1 MRGNRRLEGTTDGQA
16 SVRTL
21 AEQKES
27 RRVAAVSSSSSPF
40 GQNEW
45 LVEEMYRKFR
55 EDPSSV
61 DPSWHEFLVDYSPE
75 STSVMTTDSGD
86 GRQSS
91 SAPTAPPEPGPAP
104 APKPAAQGNGAAPV
118 KSETAPAKAEPAKA
132 EPAPAKKEAP
142 PATTEPPAAKVDVA
156 PAKATEPKPAQK
168 AAPAADGDEA
178 QVLRGAAAAVVKNM
192 SASLDVPTA
201 TSVRAIPAKLMIDNR
216 IVINNHLK
224 RTRGGKISFTHLI
237 GYALVQA
244 VKKFPNM
251 NRHFTEVDGKPNAI
265 TPAHTNLG
273 LAIDLQGKDGNRQ
286 LVVAAIKGAESMR
299 FGQFIAA
306 YEDIVRRARDGKLTA
321 EDFSGVTISLTNPG
335 TIGTVHSVPRLM
347 RGQGAIIGVGAM
359 EYPAEFQGASE
370 ERIAELGIGK
380 LITLTSTY
388 DHRIIQGA
396 ESGDF
401 LRTVHELL
409 LSDDFFDEIFHELG
423 IPYEPVRWRTDNPDS
438 IDDKNAR
445 VIELIAAYRNRGHLM
460 ADIDPLRLDKNRF
473 RNHPDLDVITHGLT
487 LWDLD
492 RFFKV
497 NGFAG
502 AQQKKLRD
510 VLGLLRDSYCRHVGV
525 EYTHIL
531 EPDQQKWLEE
541 RVEVKHEKPTVAQQK
556 YILSKLNAAE
566 AFETFLQTKY
576 VGQKRF
582 SLEGAETVIP
592 MMDAV
597 IDQAAEHALDEVVI
611 GMPHRGR
618 LNVLANIVGKPYS
631 QIFSEFEG
639 NLNPSQAHGSGDVK
653 YHLGANGTYLQ
664 MFGDNDIA
672 VSLVANP
679 SHLEAVDPVL
689 EGIVRAKQDLL
700 DKGDGPDGFTVV
712 PLMLHGDAAFA
723 GQGVVAETLNLAL
736 LRGYRTGGTIHII
749 VNNQIGFTTSPSD
762 AKSSEYCTDVAKM
775 IGAPIFHVN
784 GDDPEAAVWVARLAM
799 DFRQKFKKDVV
810 IDMLCYRRRGH
821 NEGDDPSMTQP
832 AMYDAIDTKRGVRKT
847 YTEALIGRGDISM
860 KEAEDALRDYQG
872 QLEQVFNDVR
882 ELEKHE
888 IEPSESVESDQMLP
902 AGVNTAVDKS
912 LLAQIGDAHLAMPD
926 GFTVHSRVKP
936 VLEKRREMAYEGKV
950 DWAFGELLALG
961 TLIAEGKL
969 IRLSGQ
975 DTRRGTF
982 TQRHS
987 VVIDRKTGAEF
998 TPLQLLAT
1006 NSDGQPTGGKLMVY
1020 DSALSEYAAVG
1031 FEYGYSVGNPDAV
1044 VLWEAQFGDFVNG
1057 AQSIIDE
1064 FISSGEAKWGQLS
1077 DVVLLLPHGHE
1088 GQGPDHTS
1096 GRIERFLLLWA
1107 EGSMTIAMP
1116 STPANYFHLLRR
1128 HALDGIHRPLIV
1140 FTPKSMLRNK
1150 AAVSDIRDFT
1160 EQKFRS
1166 VLEEPTYTDGDGD
1179 RDKVKRILMV
1189 SGKLYYELV
1198 ARKAKDNRDD
1208 VAIVRI
1214 EQLAPL
1220 PRRRLN
1226 ETLDRYPNAEQ
1237 FFWVQEEPAN
1247 QGAWPT
1253 FGLTM
1258 PEVLPEKLTGLKRIS
1273 RRAMSAPSS
1282 GSSKVHAVEQQE
1294 ILDEA
1299 FA

>member
-1 MRGNRRLEGTTDGQA
+1 M
-16 SVRTL
+16 
-21 AEQKES
+21 
-27 RRVAAVSSSSSPF
+27 SSSPSPF

-55 EDPSSV
+55 DDPSSV

-75 STSVMTTDSGD
+75 PTTDSASN
-86 GRQSS
+86 GRTTTA
-91 SAPTAPPEPGPAP
+91 APVTPPTPAPAPAPEPKA
-104 APKPAAQGNGAAPV
+104 APKPAA
-118 KSETAPAKAEPAKA
+118 KTEAK
-132 EPAPAKKEAP
+132 
-142 PATTEPPAAKVDVA
+142 PAAK
-156 PAKATEPKPAQK
+156 PAKSATPAK
-168 AAPAADGDEA
+168 GDES
-178 QVLRGAAAAVVKNM
+178 QILRGAAAAVVKNM
-192 SASLDVPTA
+192 NASLEVPTA

-216 IVINNHLK
+216 VVINNHLK
-224 RTRGGKISFTHLI
+224 RTRGGKISFTHLL
-237 GYALVQA
+237 GYAIVQA

-251 NRHFTEVDGKPNAI
+251 NRHFAVVDGKPTAI

-273 LAIDLQGKDGNRQ
+273 LAIDLQGKDGNRS
-286 LVVAAIKGAESMR
+286 LVVAAIKRCETMR

-335 TIGTVHSVPRLM
+335 TLGTVHSVPRLM
-347 RGQGAIIGVGAM
+347 QGQGAIIGAGAM

-370 ERIAELGIGK
+370 ERIADLGIGK

-401 LRTVHELL
+401 LRTIHQLL
-409 LSDDFFDEIFHELG
+409 LDDDFFDEIFRELG

-438 IDDKNAR
+438 IEDKNAR

-460 ADIDPLRLDKNRF
+460 ADIDPLRLDNTRF
-473 RNHPDLDVITHGLT
+473 RSHPDLDVNSHGLT

-492 RFFKV
+492 REFKV
-497 NGFAG
+497 DGFAG
-502 AQQKKLRD
+502 VQRKKLRD
-510 VLGLLRDSYCRHVGV
+510 ILSVLRDAYCRHVGV

-531 EPDQQKWLEE
+531 EPEQQRWIQE
-541 RVEVKHEKPTVAQQK
+541 RVETKHDKPTVAEQK

-597 IDQAAEHALDEVVI
+597 IDQCAEHGLDEVVI
-611 GMPHRGR
+611 AMPHRGR

-653 YHLGANGTYLQ
+653 YHLGATGTYIQ
-664 MFGDNDIA
+664 MFGDNDIE
-672 VSLVANP
+672 VSLTANP

-689 EGIVRAKQDLL
+689 EGLVRAKQDLL
-700 DKGDGPDGFTVV
+700 DTGEEGSDNRFSVV

-736 LRGYRTGGTIHII
+736 LRGYRTGGTIHIV
-749 VNNQIGFTTSPSD
+749 VNNQIGFTTAPTDSR
-762 AKSSEYCTDVAKM
+762 SSEYCTDVAKM

-784 GDDPEAAVWVARLAM
+784 GDDPEACAWVARLAV
-799 DFRQKFKKDVV
+799 DFRQAFKKDVV

-832 AMYDAIDTKRGVRKT
+832 YMYDVIDTKRGSRKA

-872 QLEQVFNDVR
+872 QLERVFNEVR

-888 IEPSESVESDQMLP
+888 IEPSESVEADQQIPSKL
-902 AGVNTAVDKS
+902 ATAVDKAM
-912 LLAQIGDAHLAMPD
+912 LQRIGDAHLALPE
-926 GFTVHSRVKP
+926 GFTVHPRVRP
-936 VLEKRREMAYEGKV
+936 VLEKRREMAYEGRI
-950 DWAFGELLALG
+950 DWAFAELLALG
-961 TLIAEGKL
+961 SLIAEGKL
-969 IRLSGQ
+969 VRLSGQ
-975 DTRRGTF
+975 DTQRGTF
-982 TQRHS
+982 TQRHA
-987 VVIDRKTGAEF
+987 VIVDRKTGEEF

-1006 NSDGQPTGGKLMVY
+1006 NPDGTPTGGKFLVY
-1020 DSALSEYAAVG
+1020 NSALSEFAAVG
-1031 FEYGYSVGNPDAV
+1031 FEYGYSVGNPDAM

-1096 GRIERFLLLWA
+1096 GRIERFLQLWA

-1128 HALDGIHRPLIV
+1128 HGKDGIQRPLIV

-1160 EQKFRS
+1160 ESKFRS
-1166 VLEEPTYTDGDGD
+1166 VLEEPMYTDGEGD
-1179 RDKVKRILMV
+1179 RNKVTRLLLT
-1189 SGKLYYELV
+1189 SGKIYYELA
-1198 ARKAKDNRDD
+1198 ARKAKENRED

-1220 PRRRLN
+1220 PRRRLA
-1226 ETLDRYPNAEQ
+1226 ETLDRYPNVKEK
-1237 FFWVQEEPAN
+1237 FWVQEEPAN
-1247 QGAWPT
+1247 QGAWPS
-1253 FGLTM
+1253 FGLT
-1258 PEVLPEKLTGLKRIS
+1258 LPEILPDHFTGLKRIS

-1294 ILDEA
+1294 ILDTA
-1299 FA
+1299 FG

>member
-1 MRGNRRLEGTTDGQA
+1 
-16 SVRTL
+16 
-21 AEQKES
+21 
-27 RRVAAVSSSSSPF
+27 
-40 GQNEW
+40 
-45 LVEEMYRKFR
+45 MYRKFR

-75 STSVMTTDSGD
+75 PTSDSANGQAN
-86 GRQSS
+86 GQRAA
-91 SAPTAPPEPGPAP
+91 APVSPPEPAP
-104 APKPAAQGNGAAPV
+104 APQQAKPAPKAPEKKAAEKKAAKTEAKAEAKASPKTEAKASPKTEAKPAAEGEE
-118 KSETAPAKAEPAKA
+118 S
-132 EPAPAKKEAP
+132 
-142 PATTEPPAAKVDVA
+142 
-156 PAKATEPKPAQK
+156 
-168 AAPAADGDEA
+168 

-192 SASLDVPTA
+192 SASLEVPTA
-201 TSVRAIPAKLMIDNR
+201 TSVRAVPAKLMIDNR

-237 GYALVQA
+237 GYAVVQA

-251 NRHFTEVDGKPNAI
+251 NRHFAEIDGKPHAV
-265 TPAHTNLG
+265 TPEHVNLG
-273 LAIDLQGKDGNRQ
+273 LAIDLPGKDGNRQ
-286 LVVAAIKGAESMR
+286 LVVAGIKAAETLS

-370 ERIAELGIGK
+370 ERIAELGVGK
-380 LITLTSTY
+380 LVTLTSTY

-409 LSDDFFDEIFHELG
+409 LDDDFFDEIFRELG

-438 IDDKNAR
+438 IEDKNAR

-460 ADIDPLRLDKNRF
+460 ADIDPLRLDNDRF
-473 RNHPDLDVITHGLT
+473 RSHPDLDVLTHGLT

-492 RFFKV
+492 REFKV

-502 AQQKKLRD
+502 AERKKLRD
-510 VLGLLRDSYCRHVGV
+510 VLGLLRDSYCHHIGV

-531 EPDQQKWLEE
+531 EPEQQKWLQE
-541 RVEVKHEKPTVAQQK
+541 RIEKKHEKPTVAQQK

-597 IDQAAEHALDEVVI
+597 IDQCAEHGLDEVVI
-611 GMPHRGR
+611 AMPHRGR

-653 YHLGANGTYLQ
+653 YHLGASGKFIQ
-664 MFGDNDIA
+664 MFGDNDIE

-689 EGIVRAKQDLL
+689 EGLVRAKQDLIEENTAE
-700 DKGDGPDGFTVV
+700 DERKFSVV

-723 GQGVVAETLNLAL
+723 GQGVVAETLNMAL

-749 VNNQIGFTTSPSD
+749 VNNQIGFTTSPQYSR
-762 AKSSEYCTDVAKM
+762 SSEYCTDVAKM

-784 GDDPEAAVWVARLAM
+784 GDDPEAAAWVARLAV
-799 DFRQKFKKDVV
+799 DFRQQFKKDVV

-832 AMYDAIDTKRGVRKT
+832 SMYDAIDIKRGVRKS
-847 YTEALIGRGDISM
+847 YTEALIGRGDISL

-872 QLEQVFNDVR
+872 QLERVFNEVR

-888 IEPSESVESDQMLP
+888 VEPSESVEADQMIP
-902 AGVNTAVDKS
+902 RGMKTAVDKS
-912 LLAQIGDAHLAMPD
+912 LLARIGDAHVALPE
-926 GFTVHSRVKP
+926 GFNVHPRVKP

-950 DWAFGELLALG
+950 DWAFAELLALG
-961 TLIAEGKL
+961 SLVAEGKTV
-969 IRLSGQ
+969 RLSGQ

-982 TQRHS
+982 TQRHA
-987 VVIDRKTGAEF
+987 VIIDRKTGQEF
-998 TPLQLLAT
+998 TPLQLLTRDA
-1006 NSDGQPTGGKLMVY
+1006 DGNPNGGRFMVY
-1020 DSALSEYAAVG
+1020 DSPLSEFAAVG
-1031 FEYGYSVGNPDAV
+1031 FEYGYSVGNPDAL

-1096 GRIERFLLLWA
+1096 GRIERFLQLWA

-1128 HALDGIHRPLIV
+1128 HALDGIHRPLVV

-1150 AAVSDIRDFT
+1150 AATSDIRDFT

-1166 VLEEPTYTDGDGD
+1166 VLEEPGYTDGDGD
-1179 RDKVKRILMV
+1179 REKVRRLLLC
-1189 SGKLYYELV
+1189 SGKLYYELA
-1198 ARKAKDNRDD
+1198 ARKAKDSRDD

-1220 PRRRLN
+1220 PRRRLA
-1226 ETLDRYPNAEQ
+1226 ETLDRYPNVEEK
-1237 FFWVQEEPAN
+1237 FWVQEEPAN

-1253 FGLTM
+1253 FGLTL
-1258 PEVLPEKLTGLKRIS
+1258 PEVLPDYFTGLRRIS

-1294 ILDEA
+1294 IIDEA

>member
-1 MRGNRRLEGTTDGQA
+1 
-16 SVRTL
+16 
-21 AEQKES
+21 
-27 RRVAAVSSSSSPF
+27 
-40 GQNEW
+40 
-45 LVEEMYRKFR
+45 MYRKFR

-75 STSVMTTDSGD
+75 PTTEAPSTAGN
-86 GRQSS
+86 GQPAQEA
-91 SAPTAPPEPGPAP
+91 APAAAPEPAP
-104 APKPAAQGNGAAPV
+104 APASKADVA
-118 KSETAPAKAEPAKA
+118 APAKAPEPEKA
-132 EPAPAKKEAP
+132 AVTPK
-142 PATTEPPAAKVDVA
+142 PPAARA
-156 PAKATEPKPAQK
+156 PVE
-168 AAPAADGDEA
+168 GEEVL
-178 QVLRGAAAAVVKNM
+178 VLRGAAAAVVKNM
-192 SASLDVPTA
+192 SASLEVPTA

-251 NRHFTEVDGKPNAI
+251 NRHFAEVDGKPNAI
-265 TPAHTNLG
+265 TPARINLG

-286 LVVAAIKGAESMR
+286 LVVAAIKGCETMA
-299 FGQFIAA
+299 FGHFIAG

-347 RGQGAIIGVGAM
+347 RGQGAILGVGAM

-370 ERIAELGIGK
+370 ERISELGVGK
-380 LITLTSTY
+380 LVTFTSTY

-401 LRTVHELL
+401 LRTIHELL
-409 LSDDFFDEIFHELG
+409 LSDDFFDDIFRELG

-438 IDDKNAR
+438 IEDKNGR
-445 VIELIAAYRNRGHLM
+445 VLELIAAYRNRGHLM
-460 ADIDPLRLDKNRF
+460 ADIDPLRLDQTRF
-473 RNHPDLDVITHGLT
+473 RSHPDLDVNSHGLT

-492 RFFKV
+492 REFKV

-502 AQQKKLRD
+502 AEHKKLRD
-510 VLGLLRDSYCRHVGV
+510 VLGLLRDAYCRHVGV

-531 EPDQQKWLEE
+531 EPEQQKWLQE
-541 RVEVKHEKPTVAQQK
+541 RIEVKHDKPTVAQQK
-556 YILSKLNAAE
+556 YILSKMNAAE

-582 SLEGAETVIP
+582 SLEGAETIIP
-592 MMDAV
+592 MMDAA

-653 YHLGANGTYLQ
+653 YHLGATGNYIQ
-664 MFGDNDIA
+664 MFGENDIQ

-689 EGIVRAKQDLL
+689 EGLVRAKQDLL
-700 DKGDGPDGFTVV
+700 DKGDGPDGFPVV
-712 PLMLHGDAAFA
+712 PMMLHGDAAFA

-749 VNNQIGFTTSPSD
+749 ANNQIGFTTSPGDSR
-762 AKSSEYCTDVAKM
+762 SSEYCTDVAKM

-784 GDDPEAAVWVARLAM
+784 GDDPEACVWVARLAM
-799 DFRQKFKKDVV
+799 DFRQQFKKDVV

-832 AMYDAIDTKRGVRKT
+832 YMYDVIDTKRGSRKT

-872 QLEQVFNDVR
+872 QLERVFNEVR
-882 ELEKHE
+882 ELEKHP
-888 IEPSESVESDQMLP
+888 IEPSESVEEDQMLP
-902 AGVNTAVDKS
+902 AGMTTAVEKS
-912 LLAQIGDAHLAMPD
+912 LLARIGDAHLAFPD
-926 GFTVHSRVKP
+926 GFSVHPRVKP
-936 VLEKRREMAYEGKV
+936 VLERRREMAYEGKV
-950 DWAFGELLALG
+950 DWAFAELLALG
-961 TLIAEGKL
+961 SFVAEGKT

-987 VVIDRKTGAEF
+987 VIIDRKTGAEF
-998 TPLQLLAT
+998 TPLQLLTTSA
-1006 NSDGQPTGGKLMVY
+1006 DGTPTGGKFMVY
-1020 DSALSEYAAVG
+1020 DSALSEFAAVG
-1031 FEYGYSVGNPDAV
+1031 FEYGYSVGNPDAL

-1096 GRIERFLLLWA
+1096 ARIERFLLLWA

-1128 HALDGIHRPLIV
+1128 HGLDGIHRPLIV
-1140 FTPKSMLRNK
+1140 ATPKSMLRNK
-1150 AAVSDIRDFT
+1150 AAVSDLKEFT

-1166 VLEEPTYTDGDGD
+1166 VLEEPTYEEGTGD
-1179 RDKVKRILMV
+1179 RSKVKRILLT
-1189 SGKLYYELV
+1189 SGKIYYELV

-1226 ETLDRYPNAEQ
+1226 NTLDEYPNAEQ

-1253 FGLTM
+1253 FGLTL
-1258 PEVLPEKLTGLKRIS
+1258 PELLPEKLTGIKRIS

-1294 ILDEA
+1294 IIDEA
-1299 FA
+1299 FE

>member
-1 MRGNRRLEGTTDGQA
+1 M
-16 SVRTL
+16 
-21 AEQKES
+21 
-27 RRVAAVSSSSSPF
+27 SSTSSPF

-55 EDPSSV
+55 DDPSSV
-61 DPSWHEFLVDYSPE
+61 DPSWHEFLVDYNPE
-75 STSVMTTDSGD
+75 PTTETAPTGKSTGN
-86 GRQSS
+86 GRAVPSAAPAAPPQA
-91 SAPTAPPEPGPAP
+91 APTAPVTAKAAPTPAPAKAAPSGNGSPVPAAKAP
-104 APKPAAQGNGAAPV
+104 APKPA
-118 KSETAPAKAEPAKA
+118 
-132 EPAPAKKEAP
+132 
-142 PATTEPPAAKVDVA
+142 PAAAVS
-156 PAKATEPKPAQK
+156 
-168 AAPAADGDEA
+168 ADNGEET

-192 SASLDVPTA
+192 NASLEIPTA

-216 IVINNHLK
+216 IVVNNHLK
-224 RTRGGKISFTHLI
+224 RTRGGKISFTHLL
-237 GYALVQA
+237 GYAIVQA
-244 VKKFPNM
+244 VKKFPNL
-251 NRHFTEVDGKPNAI
+251 NRHYAEIDGKPNAV

-273 LAIDLQGKDGNRQ
+273 LAIDLQGKNGSRS
-286 LVVAAIKGAESMR
+286 LVVAAIKNCETMR

-321 EDFSGVTISLTNPG
+321 EDFAGVTISLTNPG

-347 RGQGAIIGVGAM
+347 SGQGAIIGAGAM

-401 LRTVHELL
+401 LRTIHELL
-409 LSDDFFDEIFHELG
+409 LSDDFYDEIFFELG

-438 IDDKNAR
+438 IVDKNAR

-460 ADIDPLRLDKNRF
+460 ADIDPLRLDKTRF
-473 RNHPDLDVITHGLT
+473 RSHPDLDVNTHGLT

-492 RFFKV
+492 RVFRV
-497 NGFAG
+497 DGFAG
-502 AQQKKLRD
+502 KESKKLRD
-510 VLGLLRDSYCRHVGV
+510 VLGLLRDAYCRHVGV

-531 EPDQQKWLEE
+531 EPEQQKWLQE
-541 RVEVKHEKPTVAQQK
+541 RIEVKHDKPTVAQQK

-592 MMDAV
+592 MMDAA

-653 YHLGANGTYLQ
+653 YHLGARGDYIQ
-664 MFGDNDIA
+664 MFGDNDIQ
-672 VSLVANP
+672 VSLTANP
-679 SHLEAVDPVL
+679 SHLEAVDPVM

-700 DKGDGPDGFTVV
+700 DIANGGDDAAKFTVM
-712 PLMLHGDAAFA
+712 PMMLHGDAAFA

-736 LRGYRTGGTIHII
+736 LRGYRTGGTVHII
-749 VNNQIGFTTSPSD
+749 VNNQIGFTTSPQDSR
-762 AKSSEYCTDVAKM
+762 SSEYCTDVAKM
-775 IGAPIFHVN
+775 VGAPIFHVN
-784 GDDPEAAVWVARLAM
+784 GDDPEACVWVARLAV
-799 DFRQKFKKDVV
+799 DFRQKFNKDVI

-832 AMYDAIDTKRGVRKT
+832 YMYDVIDTKRGVRKS
-847 YTEALIGRGDISM
+847 YTESLIGRGDISM

-872 QLEQVFNDVR
+872 QLERVFNEVR
-882 ELEKHE
+882 ELEKVE
-888 IEPSESVESDQMLP
+888 VEPSESVEEDQMIP
-902 AGVNTAVDKS
+902 RGMTTAVDKS
-912 LLAQIGDAHLAMPD
+912 LLARIGDAHMSFPE
-926 GFTVHSRVKP
+926 GFSVHPRVKP

-961 TLIAEGKL
+961 SFLAEGKL
-969 IRLSGQ
+969 IRFSGQ

-982 TQRHS
+982 TQRHA
-987 VVIDRKTGAEF
+987 VIIDRKTGEEF
-998 TPLQLLAT
+998 TPLDLLT
-1006 NSDGQPTGGKLMVY
+1006 INPDGTPTGGKLMVY

-1031 FEYGYSVGNPDAV
+1031 FEYGYSVGNPDAL

-1096 GRIERFLLLWA
+1096 GRIERFLQLWA
-1107 EGSMTIAMP
+1107 EGSMTIALP

-1128 HALDGIHRPLIV
+1128 HGLDGVHRPLIV

-1166 VLEEPTYTDGDGD
+1166 ILEERTYTDGDGD
-1179 RDKVKRILMV
+1179 RSKVTRILLT
-1189 SGKLYYELV
+1189 SGKIYYELA
-1198 ARKAKDNRDD
+1198 ARKEKDKRDD
-1208 VAIVRI
+1208 VAIVRV

-1220 PRRRLN
+1220 PKRRLSN
-1226 ETLDRYPNAEQ
+1226 TLDSYPNANQ

-1253 FGLTM
+1253 FGLTL
-1258 PEVLPEKLTGLKRIS
+1258 PELLPEKLTGIKRIS

-1294 ILDEA
+1294 IIDEA
-1299 FA
+1299 FG

>member
-1 MRGNRRLEGTTDGQA
+1 
-16 SVRTL
+16 
-21 AEQKES
+21 
-27 RRVAAVSSSSSPF
+27 
-40 GQNEW
+40 
-45 LVEEMYRKFR
+45 MYRKFR

-61 DPSWHEFLVDYSPE
+61 DPSWHEFLVDYNPEPTSDNGSPSA
-75 STSVMTTDSGD
+75 STSSGN
-86 GRQSS
+86 GTATRSS
-91 SAPTAPPEPGPAP
+91 TATAPKAP
-104 APKPAAQGNGAAPV
+104 
-118 KSETAPAKAEPAKA
+118 A
-132 EPAPAKKEAP
+132 EPAPA
-142 PATTEPPAAKVDVA
+142 
-156 PAKATEPKPAQK
+156 PAQK
-168 AAPAADGDEA
+168 APEKKADDKKAPEKPAAESKPASKPADKPAEKKADEKKSDNGAAAKKSEPAPAAKPKAASSGSSSDADEN
-178 QVLRGAAAAVVKNM
+178 QVLRGAAAAVAKNM
-192 SASLDVPTA
+192 SASLEVPTA

-216 IVINNHLK
+216 VVINNHLK

-237 GYALVQA
+237 GYAIVRA
-244 VKKFPNM
+244 VAKFPNM
-251 NRHFTEVDGKPNAI
+251 NRHFAEVDGKPNAV

-273 LAIDLQGKDGNRQ
+273 LAIDLPGKDGNRQ
-286 LVVAAIKGAESMR
+286 LVVAAIKKSESMR

-370 ERIAELGIGK
+370 ERIADLGVGK

-401 LRTVHELL
+401 LRTVHQLL
-409 LSDDFFDEIFHELG
+409 LSDDFFDEIFRELG
-423 IPYEPVRWRTDNPDS
+423 IPYEPVRWRTDNPDP
-438 IDDKNAR
+438 IEDKNAR

-460 ADIDPLRLDKNRF
+460 ADIDPLRLDNNRF
-473 RNHPDLDVITHGLT
+473 RSHPDLDVLTHGLT

-492 RFFKV
+492 REFKV

-502 AQQKKLRD
+502 SERKKLRD

-531 EPDQQKWLEE
+531 EPEQQKWIEE
-541 RVEVKHEKPTVAQQK
+541 RVEVKHEKPTVAEQK

-597 IDQAAEHALDEVVI
+597 LDQCAEHALSEVVI

-653 YHLGANGTYLQ
+653 YHLGSSGTYLQ
-664 MFGDNDIA
+664 MFGDNDIT
-672 VSLVANP
+672 VSLTANP

-689 EGIVRAKQDLL
+689 EGLVRAKQDLL
-700 DKGDGPDGFTVV
+700 DESRDADESAVFPVV

-736 LRGYRTGGTIHII
+736 LKGYRTGGTIHII
-749 VNNQIGFTTSPSD
+749 VNNQIGFTTSPHA

-784 GDDPEAAVWVARLAM
+784 GDDPEAAVWVAKLAV

-832 AMYDAIDTKRGVRKT
+832 SMYDVIDTKRGVRKT

-872 QLEQVFNDVR
+872 QLERVFNEVR
-882 ELEKHE
+882 DLEKHD
-888 IEPSESVESDQMLP
+888 IAPSESVESDQQIPTKL
-902 AGVNTAVDKS
+902 ATAVDKS
-912 LLAQIGDAHLAMPD
+912 LLARIGDAFLDVPE
-926 GFTVHSRVKP
+926 GFTVHPRVKP

-950 DWAFGELLALG
+950 DWAFAELLALG
-961 TLIAEGKL
+961 TMIAEGKL
-969 IRLSGQ
+969 IRFSGQ

-987 VVIDRKTGAEF
+987 VVIDRKTGQEF
-998 TPLQLLAT
+998 TPLQMLAT
-1006 NSDGQPTGGKLMVY
+1006 DADGNPTGGKFLVY
-1020 DSALSEYAAVG
+1020 DSPLSEFAAVG
-1031 FEYGYSVGNPDAV
+1031 FEYGYSVGNPDAM
-1044 VLWEAQFGDFVNG
+1044 VLWEAQFGDFING

-1064 FISSGEAKWGQLS
+1064 FISSGEAKWGQTS

-1096 GRIERFLLLWA
+1096 GRIERFLTLWA
-1107 EGSMTIAMP
+1107 EGSMTIAVP

-1128 HALDGIHRPLIV
+1128 HALDGIQRPLIV

-1160 EQKFRS
+1160 ENKFRS
-1166 VLEEPTYTDGDGD
+1166 VMEEPTYTDGDGD
-1179 RDKVKRILMV
+1179 REKVTRVLLT
-1189 SGKLYYELV
+1189 SGKIYYELV
-1198 ARKAKDNRDD
+1198 ARKAKEKRDD
-1208 VAIVRI
+1208 IAIVRI

-1220 PRRRLN
+1220 PKRRLA
-1226 ETLDRYPNAEQ
+1226 ETMDRYPNVEEK
-1237 FFWVQEEPAN
+1237 FWVQEEPAN
-1247 QGAWPT
+1247 QGAWPS
-1253 FGLTM
+1253 FGLT
-1258 PEVLPEKLTGLKRIS
+1258 LPEMLPDYFTGIKRIS

-1299 FA
+1299 FAP

>member
-1 MRGNRRLEGTTDGQA
+1 M
-16 SVRTL
+16 
-21 AEQKES
+21 
-27 RRVAAVSSSSSPF
+27 SSPSPF

-75 STSVMTTDSGD
+75 PTTDSQTGN
-86 GRQSS
+86 GQRTA
-91 SAPTAPPEPGPAP
+91 APVAPPEPAPAPPPKPAESKAESKPEAKPKEQSSGPKAEAKSEPAPKPKPAP
-104 APKPAAQGNGAAPV
+104 AP
-118 KSETAPAKAEPAKA
+118 AEGS
-132 EPAPAKKEAP
+132 
-142 PATTEPPAAKVDVA
+142 DS
-156 PAKATEPKPAQK
+156 
-168 AAPAADGDEA
+168 

-192 SASLDVPTA
+192 SASLEVPTA

-224 RTRGGKISFTHLI
+224 RTRGGKVSFTHLI

-251 NRHFTEVDGKPNAI
+251 NRHFAEIDGKPNAV
-265 TPAHTNLG
+265 TPEHVNLG

-286 LVVAAIKGAESMR
+286 LVVAGIKNSENMR
-299 FGQFIAA
+299 FGQFLAA

-321 EDFSGVTISLTNPG
+321 EDFGGVTISLTNPG

-370 ERIAELGIGK
+370 ERINELGVGK
-380 LITLTSTY
+380 LVTFTSTY

-409 LSDDFFDEIFHELG
+409 LSDDFFDEIFRELG

-438 IDDKNAR
+438 IEDKNGR

-460 ADIDPLRLDKNRF
+460 ADIDPLRLDQTRF
-473 RNHPDLDVITHGLT
+473 RSHPDLDVNSHGLT

-492 RFFKV
+492 REFKV
-497 NGFAG
+497 NGFGG
-502 AQQKKLRD
+502 AEHKKLRD
-510 VLGLLRDSYCRHVGV
+510 VLGLLRDAYCRHVGV

-531 EPDQQKWLEE
+531 EPDQQKWLQE
-541 RVEVKHEKPTVAQQK
+541 RIEVKHEKPTVAEQK
-556 YILSKLNAAE
+556 YILSRMNAAE

-592 MMDAV
+592 MMDAA

-653 YHLGANGTYLQ
+653 YHLGATGNYIQ
-664 MFGDNDIA
+664 MFGDNDIQ

-689 EGIVRAKQDLL
+689 EGLVRAKQDLL
-700 DKGDGPDGFTVV
+700 DVGEEVDGSKKFSIV
-712 PLMLHGDAAFA
+712 PMMLHGDAAFA

-749 VNNQIGFTTSPSD
+749 VNNQIGFTTHPGDSR
-762 AKSSEYCTDVAKM
+762 SSEYCTDVAKM

-784 GDDPEAAVWVARLAM
+784 GDDPEACVWVARLAM
-799 DFRQKFKKDVV
+799 DFRQQFKKDVV

-832 AMYDAIDTKRGVRKT
+832 YMYDVIDTKRGSRKT

-872 QLEQVFNDVR
+872 QLERVFNEVR

-888 IEPSESVESDQMLP
+888 IAPSASVEADQMVP
-902 AGVNTAVDKS
+902 AGMNTAVDKS
-912 LLAQIGDAHLAMPD
+912 LLARIGDAHLAFPE
-926 GFTVHSRVKP
+926 GFNVHPRVKP

-950 DWAFGELLALG
+950 DWAFAELLALG
-961 TLIAEGKL
+961 SFLAEGKT

-987 VVIDRKTGAEF
+987 VIIDRSTGQEF
-998 TPLQLLAT
+998 TPLQLLT
-1006 NSDGQPTGGKLMVY
+1006 SNLDGSPTGGKFMVY
-1020 DSALSEYAAVG
+1020 DSALSEFAAVG
-1031 FEYGYSVGNPDAV
+1031 FEYGYSVGNPDAL

-1128 HALDGIHRPLIV
+1128 HGLDGIHRPLIV

-1150 AAVSDIRDFT
+1150 AAVSDLREFT
-1160 EQKFRS
+1160 EMKFRS
-1166 VLEEPTYTDGDGD
+1166 VIEEPTYTEGTGD
-1179 RDKVKRILMV
+1179 REKVKRILLT
-1189 SGKLYYELV
+1189 SGKIYYELV
-1198 ARKAKDNRDD
+1198 ARKNKEERDD

-1220 PRRRLN
+1220 PKRRLSQ
-1226 ETLDRYPNAEQ
+1226 TLDLYPNTEEY
-1237 FFWVQEEPAN
+1237 FWVQEEPAN

-1253 FGLTM
+1253 FGLTL
-1258 PEVLPEKLTGLKRIS
+1258 PEVCADRLTGITRIS

-1299 FA
+1299 FAR

>member
-1 MRGNRRLEGTTDGQA
+1 
-16 SVRTL
+16 
-21 AEQKES
+21 
-27 RRVAAVSSSSSPF
+27 
-40 GQNEW
+40 
-45 LVEEMYRKFR
+45 MYRKFR
-55 EDPSSV
+55 EDPNSV

-75 STSVMTTDSGD
+75 PTTDTTTSV
-86 GRQSS
+86 
-91 SAPTAPPEPGPAP
+91 SANGAATQPTAPPTPAP
-104 APKPAAQGNGAAPV
+104 APPPAASNGTAAKPSPTPEAKPAATEAKPKPAEKATEKSAEKSTEKPAEAAKP
-118 KSETAPAKAEPAKA
+118 KASQSTESAAPAK
-132 EPAPAKKEAP
+132 
-142 PATTEPPAAKVDVA
+142 
-156 PAKATEPKPAQK
+156 PKPA
-168 AAPAADGDEA
+168 APAGDDDELA
-178 QVLRGAAAAVVKNM
+178 VLRGAAAAVVKNM
-192 SASLDVPTA
+192 NASLEVPTA

-216 IVINNHLK
+216 VVINNHLK
-224 RTRGGKISFTHLI
+224 RTRGGKISFTHLL
-237 GYALVQA
+237 GYAIVQA

-251 NRHFTEVDGKPNAI
+251 NRYFAEANGKPAAV

-273 LAIDLQGKDGNRQ
+273 LAIDLPGKDGNRS
-286 LVVAAIKGAESMR
+286 LVVAAIKRCETMH

-347 RGQGAIIGVGAM
+347 RGQGAIIGAGAM

-370 ERIAELGIGK
+370 ERIAELGVGK

-401 LRTVHELL
+401 LRTIHTLL
-409 LSDDFFDEIFHELG
+409 LDDEFYDEIFMELG
-423 IPYEPVRWRTDNPDS
+423 IPYEPVRWRIDNPDS
-438 IDDKNAR
+438 IFDKNAR
-445 VIELIAAYRNRGHLM
+445 IIELIAAYRNRGHLM
-460 ADIDPLRLDKNRF
+460 ADIDPLRLDKTRF
-473 RNHPDLDVITHGLT
+473 RSHPDLDVNTHGLT

-492 RFFKV
+492 REFKV
-497 NGFAG
+497 DGFAG
-502 AQQKKLRD
+502 AQHKKLRD
-510 VLGLLRDSYCRHVGV
+510 VLSVLRDAYCRHIGV

-531 EPDQQKWLEE
+531 EPEQQRWIQE
-541 RVEVKHEKPTVAQQK
+541 RVEVKHDKPTVAEQK

-592 MMDAV
+592 MMDAA

-664 MFGDNDIA
+664 MFGDNDIE

-689 EGIVRAKQDLL
+689 EGIVRAKQDLV
-700 DKGDGPDGFTVV
+700 DKGDGPDGFTVM
-712 PLMLHGDAAFA
+712 PMMLHGDAAFA

-749 VNNQIGFTTSPSD
+749 VNNQIGFTTSPHDSR
-762 AKSSEYCTDVAKM
+762 SSEYCTDVAKM
-775 IGAPIFHVN
+775 VGAPIFHVN
-784 GDDPEAAVWVARLAM
+784 GDDPEAAAWVARLAV
-799 DFRQKFKKDVV
+799 DFRQAFKKDVI

-832 AMYDAIDTKRGVRKT
+832 YMYDVIDTKRGVRKT

-872 QLEQVFNDVR
+872 QLERVFNEVR

-888 IEPSESVESDQMLP
+888 IEPSESVEADQVLP
-902 AGVNTAVDKS
+902 AKLSTAVDKS
-912 LLAQIGDAHLAMPD
+912 LLARIGDAHLAYPE
-926 GFTVHSRVKP
+926 GFTVHPRVKP

-961 TLIAEGKL
+961 TLVSEGKTV
-969 IRLSGQ
+969 RLTGQ
-975 DTRRGTF
+975 DSRRGTF

-987 VVIDRKTGAEF
+987 VVIDRKTGQEF
-998 TPLQLLAT
+998 TPLQLLT
-1006 NSDGQPTGGKLMVY
+1006 LDTDGNPTGGRFMVY
-1020 DSALSEYAAVG
+1020 DSALSEFAAVG
-1031 FEYGYSVGNPDAV
+1031 FEYGYSVANPEAL

-1096 GRIERFLLLWA
+1096 GRIERFLQVCA
-1107 EGSMTIAMP
+1107 EGSMTVAMP

-1128 HALDGIHRPLIV
+1128 HGMDGIHRPLIV

-1166 VLEEPTYTDGDGD
+1166 IMEEPTYTDGVGD
-1179 RDKVKRILMV
+1179 RSKVKRVLLT
-1189 SGKLYYELV
+1189 SGKIYYELA
-1198 ARKAKDNRDD
+1198 ARKAKENRDD
-1208 VAIVRI
+1208 VAIVRV
-1214 EQLAPL
+1214 EQLYPL
-1220 PRRRLN
+1220 PARRLGV
-1226 ETLDRYPNAEQ
+1226 TLDEYPNAEQ

-1253 FGLTM
+1253 FGLSM
-1258 PEVLPEKLTGLKRIS
+1258 PELLPDKLTGIKRIS

-1294 ILDEA
+1294 IIDEA
-1299 FA
+1299 FG

>member
-1 MRGNRRLEGTTDGQA
+1 MN
-16 SVRTL
+16 SP
-21 AEQKES
+21 
-27 RRVAAVSSSSSPF
+27 SPF

-75 STSVMTTDSGD
+75 PTGDAATVRSAPRSAPSGN
-86 GRQSS
+86 GK
-91 SAPTAPPEPGPAP
+91 SAPTTAPEPAPPPPPKATATNGAGKPKDTGSDAGTPKPKVDKP
-104 APKPAAQGNGAAPV
+104 APKAAAPE
-118 KSETAPAKAEPAKA
+118 KTPAKKPDAPAKS
-132 EPAPAKKEAP
+132 
-142 PATTEPPAAKVDVA
+142 
-156 PAKATEPKPAQK
+156 
-168 AAPAADGDEA
+168 APAATEDET

-201 TSVRAIPAKLMIDNR
+201 TSVRAIPAKAMIDNR

-224 RTRGGKISFTHLI
+224 RTRGGKISFTHLL
-237 GYALVQA
+237 GYAIVQA

-251 NRHFTEVDGKPNAI
+251 NRHFAEVDGKPNAI

-273 LAIDLQGKDGNRQ
+273 LAIDLQGKNGSRQ
-286 LVVAAIKGAESMR
+286 LVVASIKNCETMR

-321 EDFSGVTISLTNPG
+321 EDFAGVTISLTNPG

-347 RGQGAIIGVGAM
+347 QGQGAIIGAGAM

-370 ERIAELGIGK
+370 ERINEVGIGK
-380 LITLTSTY
+380 LMTLTSTY

-401 LRTVHELL
+401 LRTIHQLL
-409 LSDDFFDEIFHELG
+409 LDDEFYDEIFRELG
-423 IPYEPVRWRTDNPDS
+423 IPYEPVRWRIDNPDS
-438 IDDKNAR
+438 IEDKNAR

-460 ADIDPLRLDKNRF
+460 ADIDPLRLDNTRF
-473 RNHPDLDVITHGLT
+473 RSHPDLDVNTHGLT

-492 RFFKV
+492 REFKV

-502 AQQKKLRD
+502 KTHKKLRD
-510 VLGLLRDSYCRHVGV
+510 VLGLLRDAYCRHVGV

-531 EPDQQKWLEE
+531 EPEQQQWLQE
-541 RVEVKHEKPTVAQQK
+541 RIEVKHEKPTVAEQK

-592 MMDAV
+592 MMDAA
-597 IDQAAEHALDEVVI
+597 IDQAAEHGLHEVVI

-631 QIFSEFEG
+631 QIFTEFEG

-653 YHLGANGTYLQ
+653 YHLGASGTYLQ

-689 EGIVRAKQDLL
+689 EGIVRAKQDML
-700 DKGDGPDGFTVV
+700 DTGEETNGSNDFTVV
-712 PLMLHGDAAFA
+712 PMMLHGDAAFA

-749 VNNQIGFTTSPSD
+749 VNNQIGFTTSPYDSR
-762 AKSSEYCTDVAKM
+762 SSEYCTDVAKM

-784 GDDPEAAVWVARLAM
+784 GDDPEAAVWVAKLAM

-832 AMYDAIDTKRGVRKT
+832 NMYDVIDTKRGVRKT

-872 QLEQVFNDVR
+872 QLERVFNEVR
-882 ELEKHE
+882 ELEKHAV
-888 IEPSESVESDQMLP
+888 EPSHSVESDQMVP
-902 AGVNTAVDKS
+902 AGMTTAVDKS
-912 LLAQIGDAHLAMPD
+912 LLARIGDAHLAFGED
-926 GFTVHSRVKP
+926 FNVHPRVKP

-950 DWAFGELLALG
+950 DWAFAELLALG
-961 TLIAEGKL
+961 TFLAEGKT
-969 IRLSGQ
+969 IRLTGQ

-987 VVIDRKTGAEF
+987 VIIDRKTGKEF
-998 TPLQLLAT
+998 TPLDLLT
-1006 NSDGQPTGGKLMVY
+1006 VDSDGNPTGGRFMVY

-1031 FEYGYSVGNPDAV
+1031 FEYGYSVGNPKAL

-1096 GRIERFLLLWA
+1096 ARIERFLLLWA

-1128 HALDGIHRPLIV
+1128 HGLDGIQRPLIV
-1140 FTPKSMLRNK
+1140 ATPKSMLRNK
-1150 AAVSDIRDFT
+1150 AAVSDLKDFT

-1166 VLEEPTYTDGDGD
+1166 VLEEPTYDEGDGD
-1179 RDKVKRILMV
+1179 RSKVTRILLT
-1189 SGKLYYELV
+1189 SGKLYYELA
-1198 ARKAKDNRDD
+1198 ARKTKDKRED
-1208 VAIVRI
+1208 VAIVRV

-1220 PRRRLN
+1220 PRRRLA
-1226 ETLDRYPNAEQ
+1226 ETLDRYPNAKEK
-1237 FFWVQEEPAN
+1237 FWVQEEPAN

-1253 FGLTM
+1253 MGLT
-1258 PEVLPEKLTGLKRIS
+1258 LPELLPDHLAGIKRIS

-1294 ILDEA
+1294 IIDEA